1 MRKQFS
7 FLVIF
12 LLIFVS
18 SAGCIHIYK
27 FEDLF
32 VPQKEEEIE
41 YWHVEYNFNHTFWS
55 TPNNPIEVYTE
66 EFDIPIKPQTDN
78 MRFDFDVIM
87 QSGSELWETINETIP
102 WNISD
107 ELEDLIEQVLELA
120 SQRYI
125 EITIKSPEGEEWF
138 NYKFNDTKK
147 IQFPEQTPLVGPGEG
162 NWVIEVDAA
171 GAGLGTGEL
180 GYQDSFSI
188 VVVIREPKEE

>member
-1 MRKQFS
+1 MRKQIA

-41 YWHVEYNFNHTFWS
+41 YQYVDYHFNHTFWS
-55 TPNNPIEVYTE
+55 TSNNPIEVYSE
-66 EFDIPIKPQTDN
+66 EFTIPVKPQTEN
-78 MRFDFDVIM
+78 MRFDIDIIM
-87 QSGSELWETINETIP
+87 QSGKELWETINETWPGDIP
-102 WNISD
+102 DWLQDI
-107 ELEDLIEQVLELA
+107 IEQFLEVA
-120 SQRYI
+120 QQRYI

-138 NYKFNDTKK
+138 NYKFNDSKNM
-147 IQFPEQTPLVGPGEG
+147 QFPAETPLVGPGEG
-162 NWVIEVDAA
+162 NWIIEVDAA
-171 GAGLGTGEL
+171 GGGLGTQEL